1 MDTLLKEFKANE
13 IGRESQ
19 KQIKGGYMYVWFK
32 NVTNGNGNTFDWYHV
47 YADDGTY
54 LGDKPSNMPDA
65 A

>member
-19 KQIKGGYMYVWFK
+19 KQIKGGYSYIWFK
-32 NVTNGNGNTFDWYHV
+32 RVTNSDGVCFDWYHV
-47 YADDGTY
+47 YGEDGAY
-54 LGDKPSNMPDA
+54 LGDKPSNAGDA